1 MPSESGGDGLRASF
15 RQPSN
20 FTLDNRN
27 EVVILKSNMK
37 RGLPMLTKIR
47 EGKGYS
53 LRRLADKVG
62 MSYVALFRL
71 ECGETDP
78 RLNTLRKLSKALSAT
93 VAELIGEGKPARKRA
108 GR

>member
-1 MPSESGGDGLRASF
+1 MESHARLAPLF
-15 RQPSN
+15 P
-20 FTLDNRN
+20 LDNGK
-27 EVVILKSNMK
+27 EGIILKSNMQ
-37 RGLPMLTKIR
+37 RGLPILTKIR

-78 RLNTLRKLSKALSAT
+78 RLGTLRKLAKALKVR

-108 GR
+108 RR